1 VRRSRRLTV
10 FQVGLIA
17 IGAIVAIWL
26 LAFTRW
32 NPFDN
37 PYELRASFRDARSIG
52 VDAPVRI
59 AGVEVGRV
67 SGLERGESGEATVTM
82 ELRDDALPVHSDAEL
97 EIRPRIP
104 LEGNE
109 FVDLKPGSPSA
120 GELDDG
126 ATVPATQTATAV
138 GLPDVLSLLSSDTR
152 TDLQTLLREYG
163 TEGLGGGGAE
173 AVNRTIPWLA
183 PAYRRTALTNTAL
196 LGVEPTRDVR
206 RLLRGQARTAGALA
220 ENPEALKLL
229 VTNLDVVAGALARQD
244 SALEAS
250 VPALRDTLRVGYP
263 TLAKVDR
270 ALPEL
275 RAFSIEALPG
285 VRSTAP
291 TLDAAIPWIAQARAL
306 VQPAE
311 LQGLAADLRR
321 TVPDLVTLNRRLV
334 PLLNDLRPVSSCT
347 NHVLVPFAE
356 SRIPSIEAGNTE
368 QEARRQILRSFVG
381 LAGESRVVD
390 ANTPLFH
397 IQGVVPSKVANGRVE
412 PAAPLDPGTPPVHR
426 PDVACETQDP
436 PSLVA
441 PGGAATEYGTP

>member
-1 VRRSRRLTV
+1 VRRSHRLTAV
-10 FQVGLIA
+10 QIGLIA
-17 IGAIVAIWL
+17 IAAIVLIWL

-52 VDAPVRI
+52 VDAPVRV

-67 SGLERGESGEATVTM
+67 SGLERGDHGEATVTM
-82 ELRDDALPVHSDAEL
+82 KLRDDALPVHSDAEL

-104 LEGNE
+104 LEGNY

-152 TDLQTLLREYG
+152 SDLQTLLREYG

-183 PAYRRTALTNTAL
+183 PAYRRTALTNEAL
-196 LGVEPTRDVR
+196 LGVQPNRDVP
-206 RLLRGQARTAGALA
+206 RLLRGQARTAAALA
-220 ENPEALKLL
+220 ERPEALKSL

-275 RAFSIEALPG
+275 RAFSLEALPG

-291 TLDAAIPWIAQARAL
+291 TLDAAIPWIVQARGL
-306 VQPAE
+306 VQPDE
-311 LQGLAADLRR
+311 LKGLAADLRR
-321 TVPDLVTLNRRLV
+321 TVPDLVKLNQRLV
-334 PLLNDLRPVSSCT
+334 PLLGDLRSLSSCT
-347 NHVLVPFAE
+347 NQVLVPFLE
-356 SRIPSIEAGNTE
+356 SRIPSIEAGNSG

-381 LAGESRVVD
+381 LSGESRVFD
-390 ANTPLFH
+390 ANTPVFH
-397 IQGVVPSKVANGRVE
+397 IQGVTPSKLANGRVE
-412 PAAPLDPGTPPVHR
+412 PAAPPNANTPPPHR
-426 PDVACETQDP
+426 PDVACETQEP
-436 PSLVA
+436 PNLAA
-441 PGGAATEYGTP
+441 PGGPATEYSAP